1 MISPLSR
8 KPLKIKNPPRIKLT
22 RRKALEKYRVS
33 HRLDLERFAK
43 DKYNTPGLLC
53 WLNQTQH
60 EKPKKM
66 RKRKRRVEGSASGSK
81 RRLFGPPLT
90 RYESGAER
98 INGIQ
103 YPSNLQRKFFVTE
116 DGKVI
121 LFPEGNPPL
130 RRMKATIF

>member
-1 MISPLSR
+1 MRSPSSR
-8 KPLKIKNPPRIKLT
+8 KPFQMENPPSIKLT

-33 HRLDLERFAK
+33 HRLDLGRIAE
-43 DKYNTPGLLC
+43 DKFKTPFMLC

-60 EKPKKM
+60 EKPKI
-66 RKRKRRVEGSASGSK
+66 RKRKRRVEGSAPGSK
-81 RRLFGPPLT
+81 RRLFESPLP

-103 YPSNLQRKFFVTE
+103 YASNGQRKFFVTE